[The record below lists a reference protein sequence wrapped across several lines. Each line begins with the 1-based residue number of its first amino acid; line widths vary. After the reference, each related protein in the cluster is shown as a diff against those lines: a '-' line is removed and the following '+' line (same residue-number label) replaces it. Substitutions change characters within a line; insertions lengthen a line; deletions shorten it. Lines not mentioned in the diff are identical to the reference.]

1 MEVVGDEADEVVGD
15 EADDEADE
23 DEVVGALEVEVNHK
37 MNNQVVVVVEVGG
50 QLKKKVYKKILITL
64 NPKKILKRVE
74 TQKMKIIKR

>member
-1 MEVVGDEADEVVGD
+1 MDDEADEGVVY
-15 EADDEADE
+15 EVVVADE

-74 TQKMKIIKR
+74 TLKMKIIKR

>member
-1 MEVVGDEADEVVGD
+1 MDDEADEGVVD
-15 EADDEADE
+15 EVVVADE

-74 TQKMKIIKR
+74 TLKMKIIKR

>member
-1 MEVVGDEADEVVGD
+1 MDDEADEGVVD
-15 EADDEADE
+15 EVVVADE

>member
-1 MEVVGDEADEVVGD
+1 MVDDEADEGVVD
-15 EADDEADE
+15 EVVVADE

-74 TQKMKIIKR
+74 TLKMKIIKR